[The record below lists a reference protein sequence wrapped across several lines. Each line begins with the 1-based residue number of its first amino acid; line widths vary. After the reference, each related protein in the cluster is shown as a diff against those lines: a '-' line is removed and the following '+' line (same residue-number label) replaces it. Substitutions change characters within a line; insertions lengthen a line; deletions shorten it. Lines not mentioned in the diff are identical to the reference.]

1 MIKILIARR
10 KYRANI
16 YDSSSSCEQL
26 RTPLSI
32 KRRAKREI
40 PRMKYDKTVS
50 IMLII
55 TYNGTKIWEI
65 DLN

>member
-1 MIKILIARR
+1 MIMILIARR
-10 KYRANI
+10 NYRANV

-40 PRMKYDKTVS
+40 LRMKYDKTIS
-50 IMLII
+50 IILIM
-55 TYNGTKIWEI
+55 TYNGTKI
-65 DLN
+65 

>member
-26 RTPLSI
+26 RTPSI

-40 PRMKYDKTVS
+40 LRMKYDKTVS
-50 IMLII
+50 IILIM
-55 TYNGTKIWEI
+55 TYNGTKI
-65 DLN
+65 